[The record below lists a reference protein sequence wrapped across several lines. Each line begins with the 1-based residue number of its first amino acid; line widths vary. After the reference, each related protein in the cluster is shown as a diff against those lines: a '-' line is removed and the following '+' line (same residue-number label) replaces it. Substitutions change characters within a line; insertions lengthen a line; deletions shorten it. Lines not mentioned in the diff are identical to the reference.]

1 MREEADRRTITLVG
15 QSRSGKTNLLSALLY
30 NPNGLEDIKFG
41 PDPVENPAISTL
53 ALAGSP
59 EEKSFHSLSVHQ
71 RNILRGRDF
80 GNEGTDQ
87 VRGYPALLEFDDPK
101 ATQVRRG
108 WFGGG
113 QQVQSPIRSRLA
125 FTIVDGRGGDIAP
138 SEYIDPNDPDNE
150 STISRVVEYRD
161 GLDNSV
167 GMVIC
172 MPIVDTEFQADVADK
187 LVREVTSAIHRKA
200 QTSGLATLKHVALV
214 FTKYDALFAAEGA
227 SAGQLARSPDKTIR
241 LLKGQAI
248 MRRFTPIFHQAQA
261 KSGFQALI
269 FPASTFG
276 FVAGDGPANYYKYQ
290 MAPGLL
296 GRAVDA
302 EDYADPDLNEE
313 GQPGLRDHFPIPMP
327 EKEAL
332 TLWQPF
338 NIAPPIL
345 FALTGRVTGPL
356 VLRPEDLL

>member
-30 NPNGLEDIKFG
+30 NPNGLEDLKSG
-41 PDPVENPAISTL
+41 LNPVEKPAISTL
-53 ALAGSP
+53 AQMGSP

-87 VRGYPALLEFDDPK
+87 VRGYPALLEFDAPWP
-101 ATQVRRG
+101 APRVRSL
-108 WFGGG
+108 FGLG
-113 QQVQSPIRSRLA
+113 QQAEQSTRHRLA

-138 SEYIDPNDPDNE
+138 SEYIDPNDPDNA

-161 GLDNSV
+161 GLDSSV

-187 LVREVTSAIHRKA
+187 LVREVTSAIHRK
-200 QTSGLATLKHVALV
+200 TETNGLAALKHVALV

-227 SAGQLARSPDKTIR
+227 AAGQLARSPEEAIR

-248 MRRFTPIFHQAQA
+248 MRRFAPIFHQAQA
-261 KSGFQALI
+261 KSGFEALI

-276 FVAGDGPANYYKYQ
+276 FVAGDGPANYYNYR

-296 GRAVDA
+296 GRAVET
-302 EDYADPDLNEE
+302 EDYTDPDLNEE
-313 GQPGLRDHFPIPMP
+313 GQPGLRDHFPILMP

-356 VLRPEDLL
+356 VLRPEELL